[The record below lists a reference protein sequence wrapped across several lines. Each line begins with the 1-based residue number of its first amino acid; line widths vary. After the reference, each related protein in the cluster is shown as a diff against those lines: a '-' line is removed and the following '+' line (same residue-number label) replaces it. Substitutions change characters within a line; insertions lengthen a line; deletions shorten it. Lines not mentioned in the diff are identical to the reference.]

1 MAKIIDVTLATMQ
14 SVGTQAAS
22 PLGAIRCST
31 VRAVN
36 DKERHQ
42 IELLYYRGDSEQP
55 MHPSGK
61 RFLLPGESLTFN
73 VTKRLTVHSEDEML
87 MFDYDLNEKPSGP
100 DDRGEIYQGSDYR
113 KVRFE
118 ELDGFQTIS
127 CSYGVV
133 DGGGYTKKINVIYT
147 VNLISG

>member
-1 MAKIIDVTLATMQ
+1 MAKIIDVTLATMR
-14 SVGTQAAS
+14 SIGTQTAS
-22 PLGAIRCST
+22 PLGAIRCSA

-36 DKERHQ
+36 DEERHQ
-42 IELLYYRGDSEQP
+42 MEVLYYRGDSEQP
-55 MHPSGK
+55 MHSSGK
-61 RFLLPGESLTFN
+61 RSLQPGESLAFN
-73 VTKRLTVHSEDEML
+73 VTKRLTVHSDEML

-100 DDRGEIYQGSDYR
+100 DDRGQIYQGSDYR

-118 ELDGFQTIS
+118 EIDGFQTVS

-133 DGGGYTKKINVIYT
+133 DGGGYTKKIDVIYT